1 MRSIREYIR
10 KTLFDSS
17 SILPAY
23 RHDAP
28 QRVKEFAFVR
38 APVERLADVLSR
50 GFVLPDKD
58 HVYSLNSQ
66 WRVADCSR
74 GVPFAHI
81 NGAWREFPPAVE
93 AHALHGACDAFE
105 IYINVAPS
113 DSGMKSYVQLA
124 SFWRGNGG
132 VGFDV
137 SIMPDTCFEAFVF
150 LEAARGAGGNF
161 PAGYYEPE
169 SMPYMLALRD
179 ACHPSGP
186 LAGAGTRGRMYAF
199 DIMERVPETTP
210 LASVHIRLPGRK
222 RYTELAYLFEYEGK
236 ERLVFKVTASALVH
250 VQLLVEC
257 FRRAGVLPQGFGLG
271 WRDLACDNKSGK
283 PLFMSDTNLVWRSP
297 TNPEQW
303 VGMCQLMD
311 ADRSDRKVLMPTTGE
326 SLHFSLCRGDIADGE
341 DVFFLS
347 FAVNGRTM
355 SVDTV
360 RCTMWDLL

>member
-17 SILPAY
+17 SILSAY
-23 RHDAP
+23 RLDAP
-28 QRVKEFAFVR
+28 QRVKDFAFVR

-66 WRVADCSR
+66 WRVYDYSYEITSLPAVNDMR
-74 GVPFAHI
+74 RH
-81 NGAWREFPPAVE
+81 FPPASE
-93 AHALHGACDAFE
+93 AFEFHGAYDAFE

-113 DSGMKSYVQLA
+113 V
-124 SFWRGNGG
+124 
-132 VGFDV
+132 
-137 SIMPDTCFEAFVF
+137 
-150 LEAARGAGGNF
+150 
-161 PAGYYEPE
+161 
-169 SMPYMLALRD
+169 
-179 ACHPSGP
+179 P
-186 LAGAGTRGRMYAF
+186 LAGARGRMYAF

-210 LASVHIRLPGRK
+210 LASVHIRLPRRK
-222 RYTELAYLFEYEGK
+222 RYMELAYLFEYKGK
-236 ERLVFKVTASALVH
+236 KRLVFKVTSSALVH

-326 SLHFSLCRGDIADGE
+326 ALHFSLCRGDIADGE

-347 FAVNGRTM
+347 FAVDGRTM

>member
-1 MRSIREYIR
+1 MFSLDELI
-10 KTLFDSS
+10 LF
-17 SILPAY
+17 
-23 RHDAP
+23 
-28 QRVKEFAFVR
+28 
-38 APVERLADVLSR
+38 
-50 GFVLPDKD
+50 
-58 HVYSLNSQ
+58 NS
-66 WRVADCSR
+66 AS
-74 GVPFAHI
+74 
-81 NGAWREFPPAVE
+81 WREE
-93 AHALHGACDAFE
+93 
-105 IYINVAPS
+105 
-113 DSGMKSYVQLA
+113 GMLDGTKYAYMKKLA
-124 SFWRGNGG
+124 EHCRR
-132 VGFDV
+132 
-137 SIMPDTCFEAFVF
+137 A
-150 LEAARGAGGNF
+150 AGGNF

-186 LAGAGTRGRMYAF
+186 LAGAGTRGRTYAF
-199 DIMERVPETTP
+199 DIRERVPETTP

-303 VGMCQLMD
+303 VEMCQLMD
-311 ADRSDRKVLMPTTGE
+311 ADLSDRKVLMPTTGE
-326 SLHFSLCRGDIADGE
+326 SLYFSLCRGNIVVGDDS
-341 DVFFLS
+341 FYLS

>member
-17 SILPAY
+17 SILSAY
-23 RHDAP
+23 RLDAP

-50 GFVLPDKD
+50 RGFVLPDKD

-66 WRVADCSR
+66 WRVYDYSYE
-74 GVPFAHI
+74 I
-81 NGAWREFPPAVE
+81 TSLPAVNDMRRHFPLASE
-93 AHALHGACDAFE
+93 AFEFHGAYDAFE

-113 DSGMKSYVQLA
+113 V
-124 SFWRGNGG
+124 
-132 VGFDV
+132 
-137 SIMPDTCFEAFVF
+137 
-150 LEAARGAGGNF
+150 
-161 PAGYYEPE
+161 
-169 SMPYMLALRD
+169 
-179 ACHPSGP
+179 P
-186 LAGAGTRGRMYAF
+186 LAGVRGRMYAF

-210 LASVHIRLPGRK
+210 LASVHIRLPRRK
-222 RYTELAYLFEYEGK
+222 RYMELAYLFEYKGK
-236 ERLVFKVTASALVH
+236 KRLVFKVTSSALVH

-326 SLHFSLCRGDIADGE
+326 ALHFSLCRGDIADGE

-347 FAVNGRTM
+347 FAVDGRTM
-355 SVDTV
+355 PVDTV
-360 RCTMWDLL
+360 HCTMWDLL

>member
-50 GFVLPDKD
+50 GFVLPGKD

-81 NGAWREFPPAVE
+81 NEARREFPPAVE

-113 DSGMKSYVQLA
+113 V
-124 SFWRGNGG
+124 
-132 VGFDV
+132 
-137 SIMPDTCFEAFVF
+137 
-150 LEAARGAGGNF
+150 
-161 PAGYYEPE
+161 
-169 SMPYMLALRD
+169 
-179 ACHPSGP
+179 P
-186 LAGAGTRGRMYAF
+186 LAGARGRMYAF

-210 LASVHIRLPGRK
+210 LASVHIRLPRRK
-222 RYTELAYLFEYEGK
+222 RYMELAYLFEYEGK

-257 FRRAGVLPQGFGLG
+257 FRRAGILPQGFGLG
-271 WRDLACDNKSGK
+271 WRNLACDNKLGK
-283 PLFMSDTNLVWRSP
+283 PLFMSDTNLVWRSLA
-297 TNPEQW
+297 NPEQW
-303 VGMCQLMD
+303 VEMCQLMD
-311 ADRSDRKVLMPTTGE
+311 AYLSDRKVLMPTTGE
-326 SLHFSLCRGDIADGE
+326 SLYFSLCRGNIVVGDDS
-341 DVFFLS
+341 FYLS